1 MFSTGWRIYAIKK
14 KKYPTIL
21 NKKETLW
28 SIFVMLTIFPQQNIT
43 VWLSEQLRNPCTQIV
58 LDVINPLLCKKK

>member
-1 MFSTGWRIYAIKK
+1 
-14 KKYPTIL
+14 
-21 NKKETLW
+21 
-28 SIFVMLTIFPQQNIT
+28 MLTIFPQQNIT